1 MSMNIRYPNITPGSE
16 KEQIAQIKS
25 YLHQLVDQLNYAL
38 PSAGAGEGASQA
50 PTTFEVQGGE
60 MSYYDL
66 RTLIVQEVQEVQAL
80 FDKLSAK
87 MLSEY
92 VSDAE
97 VPQIV
102 NEALA
107 QAKESGEFD
116 GYTPVKGVDYFD
128 GEDGEDGYTPQKGVD
143 YFDGED
149 GYTPQKGI
157 DYFDGED
164 GISPSVDVN
173 PFEEEDENGVVR
185 TGHTISIT
193 EEAGSVSF
201 NVFNGI
207 DGYTPQKG
215 VDYYTDEEI
224 DEVATEAAGRISFTL
239 DDDGNLYYELEE

>member
-38 PSAGAGEGASQA
+38 PSAGTGEGASQA

-102 NEALA
+102 NEALT

-149 GYTPQKGI
+149 G
-157 DYFDGED
+157 F
-164 GISPSVDVN
+164 SPYVDVN

-193 EEAGSVSF
+193 EEADSVSF

>member
-38 PSAGAGEGASQA
+38 PSAGTGEGASQA

-149 GYTPQKGI
+149 G
-157 DYFDGED
+157 F
-164 GISPSVDVN
+164 SPYVDVN

-193 EEAGSVSF
+193 EEADSVSF

>member
-38 PSAGAGEGASQA
+38 PSAGTGDGAPQA

-149 GYTPQKGI
+149 G
-157 DYFDGED
+157 F
-164 GISPSVDVN
+164 SPYVDVN

-193 EEAGSVSF
+193 EEADSVSF